1 MAKKKIENNQAEL
14 ENKTQEVLNE
24 VQKLTID
31 DIKKLNL
38 DLDIARLRKNIIF
51 NKLFID
57 DEPQFNLTN
66 LILIG
71 LQILMLIILIF
82 KVK

>member
-1 MAKKKIENNQAEL
+1 MAKKKIENNQIDL

-38 DLDIARLRKNIIF
+38 DLDIERLRKNIIF